1 MISAMSAPRSLWRQR
16 SSHGIVGGEGALVQD
31 KAARFFADP
40 DKIRLVDHSGP
51 YFKSKGLLNVPRSP
65 RGAPPSCRPD
75 RPTAAGISPRGG
87 QRSSSKSTRQPTADS
102 QQPTADG
109 RKAYYADIKH
119 RAAVFDRDTDS
130 VKISE
135 VIHGAAFF
143 NWANRLI
150 LSLGESVAS
159 SK

>member
-1 MISAMSAPRSLWRQR
+1 MQAG
-16 SSHGIVGGEGALVQD
+16 SSNRGRD
-31 KAARFFADP
+31 FAARWAEIIFEID
-40 DKIRLVDHSGP
+40 
-51 YFKSKGLLNVPRSP
+51 
-65 RGAPPSCRPD
+65 
-75 RPTAAGISPRGG
+75 PTADS
-87 QRSSSKSTRQPTADS
+87 RQPTANS
-102 QQPTADG
+102 